1 MPSALD
7 QAYEKV
13 LEAASGPGGRL
24 VLGENE
30 QGRAIVANFPPTL
43 PVMFKMFAQLY
54 GPHAFIVT
62 DEEEISYAALDA
74 LTDRLAVALV
84 ARGITKG
91 DRVAI
96 AMRNCPAW
104 IATYMAVLKA
114 GGIATLINGWWQGE
128 ELRHAMELTEPK
140 LVVADG
146 ARAKLVEGLG
156 IDTDLV
162 ALDIRA
168 ALETALAP
176 LLDKAEDGIDL
187 PQVMPGDDATILFT
201 SGSTGKAKGAV
212 STHHAVVQGTYTYV
226 TSLMVLRG
234 VLESQGNPVPEQM
247 RALVSVPLF
256 HVTGEVP
263 VMLTSYVIDR
273 GLVLMHKWD
282 AELALQM
289 IERHKVTVF
298 TGVPTMALELMS
310 HERKGDYDLSS
321 LGDINS
327 GGAARPAAHLKRQ
340 DEDLPGTRSI
350 QGYGLTETNAVGCGN
365 FWQNYRD
372 KPTSVGRPQMPFVE
386 VAIFDERG
394 QQVPAGQTGEIGIR
408 AAANIRGY
416 WNDEEATKA
425 AFIDGYFRTGD
436 VGYLDEEGYL
446 FIVDRMKN
454 IIIRGGENIAAAEVE
469 DALYACSAVAECMV
483 MAKKDERLGEVP
495 MAIVW
500 CEGEDDCDPETLRAH
515 LKGKLAAFKVP
526 ETIVM
531 ADAPLPR
538 LGTGKI
544 DRMALAKQYGD

>member
-24 VLGENE
+24 VLGENAD
-30 QGRAIVANFPPTL
+30 GRTIVSNFPPTL
-43 PVMFKMFAQLY
+43 PMMFMMFAQLY
-54 GPHAFIVT
+54 GPNPYIIT
-62 DEEEISYAALDA
+62 DDEQLTYEELNA
-74 LTDRLAVALV
+74 LTDRLAKALV
-84 ARGITKG
+84 GRGLAKG

-96 AMRNCPAW
+96 AMRNCPSW
-104 IATYMAVLKA
+104 IVGYMAALKA
-114 GGIATLINGWWQGE
+114 GGVATLINGWWQGE
-128 ELRHAMELTEPK
+128 ELRHAMKLTAPAMV
-140 LVVADG
+140 LADG

-162 ALDIRA
+162 TLDIRKPVEQAYA
-168 ALETALAP
+168 A
-176 LLDKAEDGIDL
+176 LLDKADEGIEL
-187 PQVMPGDDATILFT
+187 PAVTPEDDATILFT
-201 SGSTGKAKGAV
+201 SGSTGKAKGAI
-212 STHHAVVQGTYTYV
+212 STHHRVCQATYTYV

-273 GLVLMHKWD
+273 ALVLMHKWD
-282 AELALQM
+282 AEMALRM
-289 IERHKVTVF
+289 IQDHKVTVF
-298 TGVPTMALELMS
+298 TGVPTMALELMN
-310 HERKGDYDLSS
+310 HEKKDDYDLSS
-321 LGDINS
+321 LSDINS
-327 GGAARPAAHLKRQ
+327 GGAARPASHLKRQ

-372 KPTSVGRPQMPFVE
+372 KPTSVGRPQEPFVE
-386 VAIFDERG
+386 IAIFDDHGE
-394 QQVPAGQTGEIGIR
+394 QVPQGRTGEIGLR
-408 AAANIRGY
+408 AAANIKGY
-416 WNDEEATKA
+416 WNDPEATEA
-425 AFIDGYFRTGD
+425 GFIDGYFRTGD
-436 VGYLDEEGYL
+436 IGYLDDEGYL

-469 DALYACSAVAECMV
+469 EALYAHPAVAECMV

-495 MAIVW
+495 IAIVW
-500 CEGEDDCDPETLRAH
+500 CEDDCGSDVLREH
-515 LKGKLAAFKVP
+515 LKTKLARFKVP
-526 ETIVM
+526 DEIIM

>member
-13 LEAASGPGGRL
+13 LEKISEPGGRL
-24 VLGENE
+24 VLGENGD
-30 QGRAIVANFPPTL
+30 GRTIVANFPPTL
-43 PVMFKMFAQLY
+43 PMMFSMFGQFY
-54 GPHAFIVT
+54 GPHPFIIT
-62 DEEEISYAALDA
+62 DDEQLTYAELNALS
-74 LTDRLAVALV
+74 DRLAKALV
-84 ARGITKG
+84 AGGLQKG

-96 AMRNCPAW
+96 AMRNCTVW
-104 IATYMAVLKA
+104 IAAYMAVLKA
-114 GGIATLINGWWQGE
+114 GGVATLINGWWQGE
-128 ELRHAMELTEPK
+128 ELRHAMELTGPTRII
-140 LVVADG
+140 ADG
-146 ARAKLVEGLG
+146 PRGRLVDALG
-156 IDTDLV
+156 IDARLHV
-162 ALDIRA
+162 IDIRKPAEEALA
-168 ALETALAP
+168 AL
-176 LLDKAEDGIDL
+176 LDDADEATEL
-187 PQVMPGDDATILFT
+187 PTVTPDDDATILFT

-212 STHHAVVQGTYTYV
+212 STHHQVTQGTYTYV
-226 TSLMVLRG
+226 TSLMTLRG
-234 VLESQGNPVPEQM
+234 ILESQGNPVPEQM

-273 GLVLMHKWD
+273 ALVLMPKWD
-282 AELALQM
+282 AEMALRM
-289 IERHKVTVF
+289 IDEHKVTVF
-298 TGVPTMALELMS
+298 TGVPTMALELMN
-310 HERKGDYDLSS
+310 HENKDKYDLSS

-327 GGAARPAAHLKRQ
+327 GGAARPASHLKRQ
-340 DEDLPGTRSI
+340 DDDLPGTRSI

-372 KPTSVGRPQMPFVE
+372 KPTSVGRPQEPFVE
-386 VAIFDERG
+386 IAIFDDHG
-394 QQVPAGQTGEIGIR
+394 KKVPTGQTGEIGIR
-408 AAANIRGY
+408 AAATIKGY
-416 WNDEEATKA
+416 WNDEEATEA
-425 AFIDGYFRTGD
+425 AFIDGFFRTGD

-469 DALYACSAVAECMV
+469 EALYAHPAVAECMV

-500 CEGEDDCDPETLRAH
+500 CEGDCASEALREH
-515 LKGKLAAFKVP
+515 LQSKLAAFKVP
-526 ETIVM
+526 DDILL

>member
-13 LEAASGPGGRL
+13 LAAASGPGGRL
-24 VLGENE
+24 VLGENAD
-30 QGRAIVANFPPTL
+30 GRTIVSNFPPTL
-43 PVMFKMFAQLY
+43 PMMFMMFAQLY
-54 GPHAFIVT
+54 GPNPYIIT
-62 DEEEISYAALDA
+62 DDETLTYADLNA
-74 LTDRLAVALV
+74 LTDRLAKALV
-84 ARGITKG
+84 ARGVAKG

-96 AMRNCPAW
+96 AMRNCPSW
-104 IATYMAVLKA
+104 IVGYMAALKA
-114 GGIATLINGWWQGE
+114 GGVATLINGWWQGE
-128 ELRHAMELTEPK
+128 ELRHAMELTGPTM
-140 LVVADG
+140 VIADG
-146 ARAKLVEGLG
+146 PRARLVEGLG

-162 ALDIRA
+162 TIDIRKPAEQAYA
-168 ALETALAP
+168 AL
-176 LLDKAEDGIDL
+176 LDGADEGVELPAVTPEDE
-187 PQVMPGDDATILFT
+187 ATILFT

-212 STHHAVVQGTYTYV
+212 STHHQVTQATYTYV
-226 TSLMVLRG
+226 TSLIVLRG

-273 GLVLMHKWD
+273 ALVLMPKWD
-282 AELALQM
+282 AEMALRM
-289 IERHKVTVF
+289 IQDHKVTVF
-298 TGVPTMALELMS
+298 TGVPTMALELMN
-310 HERKGDYDLSS
+310 HEKKGEYGLST

-327 GGAARPAAHLKRQ
+327 GGAARPASHLKRQ

-372 KPTSVGRPQMPFVE
+372 KPTSVGRPQEPFVE
-386 VAIFDERG
+386 IAIFDDHGERVL
-394 QQVPAGQTGEIGIR
+394 QGQTGEIGLR
-408 AAANIRGY
+408 AAATIKGY
-416 WNDEEATKA
+416 WNDEEATEA
-425 AFIDGYFRTGD
+425 GFIDGFFRTGD

-469 DALYACSAVAECMV
+469 EALYAYPAVAECMV

-500 CEGEDDCDPETLRAH
+500 CEGDCTAEELRDH
-515 LKGKLAAFKVP
+515 LKSKLAAFKVP
-526 ETIVM
+526 EDIVM